1 MIVQFLRVLKFSNMF
16 RSIFDHP
23 QGDIFFF
30 TSVTKDKIIWFAV
43 ACLLYSLLHALP
55 SLVVAVLSDGTAT
68 TRLRRTRNNI
78 NTKHNKYN
86 RHATTNLISLSLVT
100 EVKKKYLP
108 EDGQKLNET
117 CWRIL
122 RLLKQYDHFNVLF

>member
-1 MIVQFLRVLKFSNMF
+1 MYQQQP
-16 RSIFDHP
+16 D
-23 QGDIFFF
+23 
-30 TSVTKDKIIWFAV
+30 
-43 ACLLYSLLHALP
+43 
-55 SLVVAVLSDGTAT
+55 
-68 TRLRRTRNNI
+68 I

-86 RHATTNLISLSLVT
+86 RHATTNQIILSLVT

-108 EDGQKLNET
+108 EDGQRLTET

>member
-1 MIVQFLRVLKFSNMF
+1 MF

-23 QGDIFFF
+23 QGD
-30 TSVTKDKIIWFAV
+30 S
-43 ACLLYSLLHALP
+43 
-55 SLVVAVLSDGTAT
+55 TAT
-68 TRLRRTRNNI
+68 TRLGKDYSNI

-86 RHATTNLISLSLVT
+86 RQATTNQIILSLVT
-100 EVKKKYLP
+100 EVKEKYLL
-108 EDGQKLNET
+108 EDGQKLTET